1 MDPIE
6 EALMLKKELDN
17 LRPLQTEQEQR
28 IMQKFRLD
36 WNYHSNHIEGNSLT
50 YGETKALLLFGIT
63 AQGKP
68 FSDHLEMQGHNE
80 AVNWVMDVVKG
91 DRPLTET
98 FIREL
103 HKLLLQKPYQVSA
116 ETADGK
122 PANKVV
128 NIGQYKTLPNH
139 VRTVTG
145 ETFFFATPEETPAMM
160 QELIEWYREM
170 DGNPKS
176 NPILLAAEFHYKF
189 IRIHPFDDGNGRT
202 ARLLMNFILLRHG
215 YPPVIIKTEDKGN
228 YLSALEQAD
237 AGLLAAFLG
246 YIGKNLVDSLKLM
259 IRGAQGESI
268 DEPDDVDKKLE
279 FFAKMLEVDER
290 TVAKST
296 ETVANIVNGSLVPL
310 FNEAQSEGSKFSRF
324 YTESFSYVTTSKDTR
339 PRDDIIK
346 SPPEAQF
353 SHALQ
358 TGSSKTIYI
367 INSFY
372 RFRHQEYLSTN
383 HLMIFAVNLME
394 WTYTIAAG
402 DMSITK
408 KYSQNLTANEISQLV
423 KIVREEHA
431 ALIESIVN
439 AESGTQLLE

>member
-1 MDPIE
+1 MESIE
-6 EALMLKKELDN
+6 EALLLKKELDQ
-17 LRPLQTEQEQR
+17 LRPLQPEQEQR

-36 WNYHSNHIEGNSLT
+36 WNYHSNHIEGNSLS

-68 FSDHLEMQGHNE
+68 LADHLEMQGHNE

-103 HKLLLQKPYQVSA
+103 HTLLLQKPYQVKA
-116 ETADGK
+116 ETPGGQPTSK
-122 PANKVV
+122 TV
-128 NIGQYKTLPNH
+128 NIGQYKQLPNH

-160 QELIEWYREM
+160 QALVEWYREM
-170 DGNPKS
+170 DSNPKS
-176 NPILLAAEFHYKF
+176 NHVLLAAEFHYRF

-215 YPPVIIKTEDKGN
+215 FPPVIIKTEDKRN

-237 AGLLAAFLG
+237 AGLLASFLD
-246 YIGKNLVDSLKLM
+246 YIGQNLVVSLRLM
-259 IRGAQGESI
+259 IRGARGENI

-279 FFAKMLEVDER
+279 FFAQMLEVDER
-290 TVAKST
+290 TVAKSA
-296 ETVANIVNGSLVPL
+296 EAIAKVVSGSLIPL
-310 FNEAQSEGSKFSRF
+310 FNEAQNDGSKFARF
-324 YTESFSYVTTSKDTR
+324 YTECFSYVTTSKDKR
-339 PRDDIIK
+339 PSGDILK

-353 SHALQ
+353 AYAAQ
-358 TGSSKTIYI
+358 TGGDRAMYI
-367 INSFY
+367 VNAFY

-383 HLMIFAVNLME
+383 HLMIIAVNFME
-394 WTYTIAAG
+394 WTYTVAAG
-402 DMSITK
+402 EVSITK
-408 KYSQNLTANEISQLV
+408 KYSQNLTASEITQLV
-423 KIVREEHA
+423 KTVREEHA
-431 ALIESIVN
+431 AVIESIVN
-439 AESGTQLLE
+439 AESGR

>member
-1 MDPIE
+1 MNPIE
-6 EALMLKKELDN
+6 EALLLKKELDN
-17 LRPLQTEQEQR
+17 LRPLQEEQERR

-36 WNYHSNHIEGNSLT
+36 WNYHSNHIEGNSLS
-50 YGETKALLLFGIT
+50 YGETKALLMFGIT

-68 FSDHLEMQGHNE
+68 LSDHLEMQGHNE

-116 ETADGK
+116 ETSDGK
-122 PANKVV
+122 PASKTV
-128 NIGQYKTLPNH
+128 NIGQYKRLPNH
-139 VRTVTG
+139 VRTATG

-176 NPILLAAEFHYKF
+176 NPILLAAEFHYRF

-215 YPPVIIKTEDKGN
+215 YPPVIIKTEDKRN

-237 AGLLAAFLG
+237 AGMLSAFLD
-246 YIGKNLVDSLKLM
+246 YIGKNLVDSLNLM
-259 IRGAQGESI
+259 IRGAQGENI

-279 FFAKMLEVDER
+279 FFAKLLEVDER
-290 TVAKST
+290 TVAKSADAIAS
-296 ETVANIVNGSLVPL
+296 VIHGSLIPV
-310 FNEAQSEGSKFSRF
+310 FNEAKREGSKFARF
-324 YTESFSYVTTSKDTR
+324 YTDRFSYVTTSETQR
-339 PRDDIIK
+339 PLDDIVRS
-346 SPPEAQF
+346 SPEDQF
-353 SHALQ
+353 SYAMQ
-358 TGSSKTIYI
+358 TGGEKKIFI
-367 INSFY
+367 VNAFY

-383 HLMIFAVNLME
+383 HLMIIAVRFME
-394 WTYTIAAG
+394 WTYIVAAG
-402 DMSITK
+402 DLAITK
-408 KYSQNLTANEISQLV
+408 KYSQSLTESEISQLV
-423 KIVREEHA
+423 KIVTEEHT
-431 ALIESIVN
+431 ALVESIYN
-439 AESGTQLLE
+439 AESGK

>member
-1 MDPIE
+1 MNPIE
-6 EALMLKKELDN
+6 EALLLKNELDN
-17 LRPLQTEQEQR
+17 LRPLQQEQEQR

-36 WNYHSNHIEGNSLT
+36 WNYHSNHIEGNSLS

-68 FSDHLEMQGHNE
+68 LSDHLEMQGHNE
-80 AVNWVMDVVKG
+80 ALNWVLDVVKG

-122 PANKVV
+122 TTSKTV

-160 QELIEWYREM
+160 QGLVEWYREM

-176 NPILLAAEFHYKF
+176 NPILLAAEFHYRF

-215 YPPVIIKTEDKGN
+215 YPPVIIKTEDKRN

-237 AGLLAAFLG
+237 AGILSAFLD

-259 IRGAQGESI
+259 IRGAQGENI

-290 TVAKST
+290 AVAKSSKT
-296 ETVANIVNGSLVPL
+296 ISFVVENSLVPL
-310 FNEAQSEGSKFSRF
+310 FDEFRQEGFKFSRF
-324 YTESFSYVTTSKDTR
+324 YSEWHSYATETTSSR
-339 PRDDIIK
+339 PSRDIEA
-346 SPPEAQF
+346 SPSRDQLFHTLDKNPAGNLF
-353 SHALQ
+353 
-358 TGSSKTIYI
+358 I

-372 RFRHQEYLSTN
+372 RFRHPDFTSTN
-383 HLMIFAVNLME
+383 YMMTINIKLLE
-394 WTYTIAAG
+394 WTFTVATG
-402 DMSITK
+402 SLSITK
-408 KYSQNLTANEISQLV
+408 KYSQILNEDEISRLIKV
-423 KIVREEHA
+423 VNEEHTT
-431 ALIESIVN
+431 LIESIYN
-439 AESGTQLLE
+439 AQSGA